1 MKTVFI
7 LLFIFYYVNSFEV
20 NKNKLRIFLIEINPI
35 LESIQNKDVYKSNDG
50 HPSVS
55 EFFDHN
61 KERALEEI
69 IEDLEFGSHGK
80 IKIDIVNHV
89 ILNEF
94 PKYKNKISLIDGRLD
109 YRYDEATYVAKSV
122 SENCNY
128 LGRWYRMFVNNL
140 YDAPGSYN
148 FDYEYIIQKYNLVN
162 LRNNNKFDHVWILGI
177 DPLSTYET
185 IMVGSDAFWI
195 NGEPINKECKNFM
208 IAAFTISRRD
218 ANLHALAHSFEN
230 ILHLVFNRGKMD
242 YHKQY
247 NDYTQK
253 DYENLNYWEKFTLID
268 KYSRSHNAGVG
279 NIHYPFNGYS
289 DYDYSNDTKVYSN
302 WESWL
307 NYPNLNGTKKK
318 SNNKAWMDF
327 PGNIKIIKDT
337 LQNLH
342 PDRLYVRFWMYLLPH
357 IDGYTEDGF
366 LNNWWD
372 YYTNLD
378 YVSDML
384 ACHMKVSGFV
394 GEELFLEYR
403 VYYRSEEAG
412 LIEYV
417 KEDKNVKINGNC
429 VKVQNNKLIGAQK
442 G

>member
-1 MKTVFI
+1 MKTFFI
-7 LLFIFYYVNSFEV
+7 LLFIFYYVNSFEA

-50 HPSVS
+50 HPYVS
-55 EFFDHN
+55 EFFNHN

-69 IEDLEFGSHGK
+69 IEDLEFASHGQ

-109 YRYDEATYVAKSV
+109 YRYDEATYVSKSV
-122 SENCNY
+122 SDNCNY
-128 LGRWYRMFVNNL
+128 LGHWYKTLSNNL
-140 YDAPGSYN
+140 YYGPGSSN

-162 LRNNNKFDHVWILGI
+162 LKNNNKFDHVWILGI
-177 DPLSTYET
+177 DPLSAYET
-185 IMVGSDAFWI
+185 IMVGSEAFWI
-195 NGEPINKECKNFM
+195 NGEPIKKECKNFM
-208 IAAFTISRRD
+208 IAVFTFSRRD
-218 ANLHALAHSFEN
+218 SNLHALAHSFEN
-230 ILHLVFNRGKMD
+230 ILNLVFNRDYMD

-268 KYSRSHNAGVG
+268 KYSKTHNAGVG
-279 NIHYPFNGYS
+279 NIHYPFNAYS

-302 WESWL
+302 WENWL

-327 PGNIKIIKDT
+327 PGNIKIIKCT

-342 PDRLYVRFWMYLLPH
+342 PDRLNVRFWMYL
-357 IDGYTEDGF
+357 
-366 LNNWWD
+366 
-372 YYTNLD
+372 
-378 YVSDML
+378 
-384 ACHMKVSGFV
+384 
-394 GEELFLEYR
+394 
-403 VYYRSEEAG
+403 
-412 LIEYV
+412 
-417 KEDKNVKINGNC
+417 
-429 VKVQNNKLIGAQK
+429 
-442 G
+442 